1 MYDLDRIIRLA
12 LAAGLTVPL
21 LWACAPATQ
30 TPAPIKPASI
40 EMNEETGLGL
50 VRLTE
55 AAAMRIGLATSNIRM
70 AAQTRNGTSQLA
82 VPYSSVLYDTNGDT
96 WIYVSPETLAF
107 VRRQID
113 VDYIEGDTAVL
124 LTGPDAE
131 TIVVTVGA
139 AELYGGE
146 TGIGK

>member
-1 MYDLDRIIRLA
+1 M
-12 LAAGLTVPL
+12 
-21 LWACAPATQ
+21 
-30 TPAPIKPASI
+30 
-40 EMNEETGLGL
+40 
-50 VRLTE
+50 
-55 AAAMRIGLATSNIRM
+55 
-70 AAQTRNGTSQLA
+70 
-82 VPYSSVLYDTNGDT
+82 
-96 WIYVSPETLAF
+96 AF

-139 AELYGGE
+139 AELYGVE